1 MTDERR
7 LIEACIRNERTA
19 QRQLYE
25 LFAGKFYAI
34 AVRYMKDK
42 DDAADVMQDAF
53 VKIFKYVNTF
63 RFDCPFEAWARR
75 IVINTAL
82 KALQKKKRMGY
93 QIDAN
98 EMTNQLS
105 EKAVDISNMALEQ
118 LMSLVHELPDGC
130 QAIFNLYAIEGYKHH
145 EIADLLNIS
154 EGTSKSQYSR
164 AKQLL
169 QQKLAD
175 ISEEEIR
182 LKNLQ

>member
-25 LFAGKFYAI
+25 LYAGKFYAV
-34 AVRYMKDK
+34 AVRYMKDE
-42 DDAADVMQDAF
+42 DDASDVLQDAF

-63 RFDCPFEAWARR
+63 RFDCPFEAWSRR

-82 KALQKKKRMGY
+82 KALQKRKRMGY

-98 EMTNQLS
+98 ELTNQLS

-118 LMSLVHELPDGC
+118 LMRLVHELPEGC

-145 EIADLLNIS
+145 EIADLLGIS

-175 ISEEEIR
+175 ISEAEIR
-182 LKNLQ
+182 LKN

>member
-7 LIEACIRNERTA
+7 LVEACIRNERIA

-25 LFAGKFYAI
+25 LFAGKFYVI

-98 EMTNQLS
+98 EMINQLS
-105 EKAVDISNMALEQ
+105 EQAVDISNMVLEQ
-118 LMSLVHELPDGC
+118 LMNLVHELPDGC

-164 AKQLL
+164 SKQLL
-169 QQKLAD
+169 QKKLAD
-175 ISEEEIR
+175 ISQEEVR
-182 LKNLQ
+182 LKSL

>member
-1 MTDERR
+1 
-7 LIEACIRNERTA
+7 
-19 QRQLYE
+19 
-25 LFAGKFYAI
+25 
-34 AVRYMKDK
+34 
-42 DDAADVMQDAF
+42 
-53 VKIFKYVNTF
+53 
-63 RFDCPFEAWARR
+63 FEAWSRR

-82 KALQKKKRMGY
+82 KALQKRKRMGY

-98 EMTNQLS
+98 ELTNQLS

-118 LMSLVHELPDGC
+118 LMCLVHELPEGC

-145 EIADLLNIS
+145 EIADLLGIS

-175 ISEEEIR
+175 ISEAEIR
-182 LKNLQ
+182 LKN

>member
-7 LIEACIRNERTA
+7 LVEACIRNERIA

-98 EMTNQLS
+98 EMINQLS
-105 EKAVDISNMALEQ
+105 EQAVDISNMALEQ
-118 LMSLVHELPDGC
+118 LMNLVHELPDGC

-164 AKQLL
+164 SKQLL
-169 QQKLAD
+169 QKKLAD
-175 ISEEEIR
+175 ISQEEVR
-182 LKNLQ
+182 LKSL

>member
-25 LFAGKFYAI
+25 LYAGKFYAV
-34 AVRYMKDK
+34 AVRYMKDE
-42 DDAADVMQDAF
+42 DDAADVLQDAF
-53 VKIFKYVNTF
+53 VKVFKYINTF
-63 RFDCPFEAWARR
+63 RFDCPFEAWSRR

-82 KALQKKKRMGY
+82 KALQKRKRMGY

-98 EMTNQLS
+98 ELTNQLS

-118 LMSLVHELPDGC
+118 LMCLVHALPEGC

-175 ISEEEIR
+175 ISEAEIR
-182 LKNLQ
+182 LKH